1 MRQELLKE
9 MYESVETINRVI
21 IDDALTDFAKQVI
34 IKEEQQKQINVR
46 KLLEAWNQV

>member
-21 IDDALTDFAKQVI
+21 IDDELTDFAKQVI